1 MLVIFD
7 QVKLTVQEKAALK
20 KLDVWKSIAE
30 KSNWKYIMDV
40 KEVIP
45 SASGNAKGSTTIF
58 NIGGNDC
65 RLITVIDYDTQII
78 FVEDLLSHSECDKWN
93 KAK

>member
-30 KSNWKYIMDV
+30 KSNWKHIMDV

-45 SASGNAKGSTTIF
+45 SASGNAKGNTTIF
-58 NIGGNDC
+58 NIGGNDY
-65 RLITVIDYDTQII
+65 RLITVIDYHTQII
-78 FVEDLLSHSECDKWN
+78 FVEDLLSHSEYDKWN
-93 KAK
+93 KTK